1 MDSNVTREEA
11 IRRLLEAHGYRHD
24 PQAVK
29 FIAGKLALEWTV
41 NPSHVIAQATLN
53 PDIFGKNP
61 APLPPPVDPEIL
73 ERLTKHLRIAVGNA
87 SEEESRSH
95 AVLACRLIVEHRLV
109 DVDVEMPD
117 S

>member
-1 MDSNVTREEA
+1 MESKATREEA
-11 IRRLLEAHGYRHD
+11 IRSLLEAHGYRHD

-41 NPSHVIAQATLN
+41 NPSHVIAQAMLN
-53 PDIFGKNP
+53 PDVFGKDP
-61 APLPPPVDPEIL
+61 APLPQSVDPRIL
-73 ERLTKHLRIAVGNA
+73 DRLAQHLRIAVGKA

-95 AVLACRLIVEHRLV
+95 AVLACKLIVEHRLL